1 MTLPRPH
8 SNCYWVRPGSLLAGE
23 YPGDLDEAVA
33 VGKLSALLGAGV
45 TFFLDLTE
53 PYEPG
58 RVAPLQ
64 PYLSLL
70 QTEAAARALRV
81 THRRMSIQDYGLPRS
96 PSEMSAILDTLDAAV
111 AAGERVYV
119 HCWGGIGRTGT
130 VVGCYL
136 VRHGL
141 TGHAALA
148 QLAEWWQTVEK
159 SAWHPRSPQT
169 DAQVAY
175 VRHWQEPGPPQIS
188 P

>member
-1 MTLPRPH
+1 MSMPRPH
-8 SNCYWVRPGSLLAGE
+8 SNCYWVRPGALLAGE
-23 YPGDLDEAVA
+23 YPGDLDDTAA
-33 VGKLSALLGAGV
+33 LGKLRALLDAGV

-58 RVAPLQ
+58 LVAPLQ
-64 PYLSLL
+64 PYLPLL
-70 QTEAAARALRV
+70 EAEATARGQRV
-81 THRRMSIQDYGLPRS
+81 THRRLSIRDYGVPRS
-96 PSEMSAILDTLDAAV
+96 RSEMRAILDTLDAAV

-141 TGHAALA
+141 TGTAALA
-148 QLAEWWQTVEK
+148 QIAEWWGTVEK

-169 DAQVAY
+169 DAQINY
-175 VRHWQEPGPPQIS
+175 VRHWQEP
-188 P
+188 